1 MPLCVPCRLF
11 APRSGSLY
19 CGITQRIVK
28 NRKLCFAKIE
38 NLRSK
43 PPRARSALDKRKL
56 RRAAETFP
64 HLGKLSRQKTSK
76 DGMHIDAGVIIG
88 KGFGFCFVVITVH
101 RMVQAFAHVIRERDG
116 AKAANAVGK

>member
-28 NRKLCFAKIE
+28 NRKFCLAKIE

-56 RRAAETFP
+56 RWAAETFP
-64 HLGKLSRQKTSK
+64 HLGKLSRQETSK

-88 KGFGFCFVVITVH
+88 KAFGFCLAVITVN
-101 RMVQAFAHVIRERDG
+101 RRVEALAPVLR
-116 AKAANAVGK
+116 